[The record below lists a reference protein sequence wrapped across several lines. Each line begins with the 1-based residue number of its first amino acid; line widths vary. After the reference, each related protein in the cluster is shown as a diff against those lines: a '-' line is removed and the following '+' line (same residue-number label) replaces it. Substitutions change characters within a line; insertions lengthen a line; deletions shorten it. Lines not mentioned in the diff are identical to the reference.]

1 VIVVNSIPTDMTL
14 ERTALERVLRSPQF
28 ARAPRMAELL
38 SYLCEKKFEGESGSI
53 KEYAVGVDVFGRGA
67 DFDQESDSIVRVEA
81 NRLRKKL
88 AEYYAGPG
96 AQDPLHINI
105 PLGQYVPDFLVCKE
119 SIEAADEPAAA
130 VNEARRSRKLLTGLL
145 VATSAIILVGL
156 AATVWLGLRTKR
168 QNSSV
173 AANTASPVSREPV
186 DLGIGPPVGDE
197 IRILCGSARSLVDH
211 AGRLWKADAGYDGG
225 TAVKSD
231 VQHIWRTQDAAFY
244 RSSRQGQ
251 FVYDIPLKP
260 DTYELRLHFAE
271 TEFGPEGTGT
281 SGEGS
286 RIMTILANGRTLL
299 KNFDLVTDAG
309 ASRTADV
316 KVFPDIG
323 PDPDGKLHLNFLGER
338 GSQAAVSAIE
348 IVPGVHGRMLPVRVL
363 TRQTPFYSND
373 SQWWSP
379 DSYFQGGQ
387 QASYAGAVRGTDDP
401 EFFASERW
409 GNFSYAIPVS
419 PGRYAVTLYFVA
431 RHGDWPP
438 GTSKE
443 GGGPAKHVF
452 NVFCSGKVLL
462 QDFDLAREARERDI
476 VVRRFAGLDP
486 NAQGKLL
493 LSFVPVDGYATVAA
507 IEVAPQ

>member
-1 VIVVNSIPTDMTL
+1 MIVANSIPTGLTL
-14 ERTALERVLRSPQF
+14 ERAALERVLRSPQF

-38 SYLCEKKFEGESGSI
+38 TYLCEKKFEGESGSI
-53 KEYAVGVDVFGRGA
+53 KEYAVGVDVFGRGPE
-67 DFDQESDSIVRVEA
+67 FDQESDSIVRVEA

-88 AEYYAGPG
+88 AEYYAGAG
-96 AQDPLHINI
+96 AQDPLHICI
-105 PLGQYVPDFLVCKE
+105 PLGQYVPNFVPSRTSAELTEEHASSGD
-119 SIEAADEPAAA
+119 AA
-130 VNEARRSRKLLTGLL
+130 VRSRRLLTWVIFAAL
-145 VATSAIILVGL
+145 AIVLVGL
-156 AATVWLGLRTKR
+156 AATVWLEVRMKR
-168 QNSSV
+168 PNSS
-173 AANTASPVSREPV
+173 AAAETATPVSREPV

-197 IRILCGSARSLVDH
+197 VRTLCGSARSLVDH
-211 AGRLWKADAGYDGG
+211 AGRLWKADSGFDGG

-251 FVYDIPLKP
+251 FRYEIPLKP
-260 DTYELRLHFAE
+260 GVYELRLHFAE
-271 TEFGPEGTGT
+271 TEFGPEATGTG
-281 SGEGS
+281 GEGS

-299 KNFDLVTDAG
+299 ENFDLVTDAG

-323 PDPDGKLHLNFLGER
+323 PDKDGKLHLQFLG
-338 GSQAAVSAIE
+338 GHGTQAAVSAIE
-348 IVPGVHGRMLPVRVL
+348 VVPGVRGRMLPVRVL

-379 DSYFQGGQ
+379 DAYFQGGQ
-387 QASYAGAVRGTDDP
+387 QASYAVAVGGTDDP
-401 EFFASERW
+401 EFFTSERW
-409 GNFSYAIPVS
+409 GSFSYAIPVS
-419 PGRYAVTLYFVA
+419 AGRYAVALYFVA

-438 GTSKE
+438 GSTKE
-443 GGGPAKHVF
+443 GEEPAKHVF

-462 QDFDLAREARERDI
+462 QNFDVAREAHDGD
-476 VVRRFAGLDP
+476 VVIRRFAGLEP

-493 LSFVPVDGYATVAA
+493 LTFVPVDGYATVTG